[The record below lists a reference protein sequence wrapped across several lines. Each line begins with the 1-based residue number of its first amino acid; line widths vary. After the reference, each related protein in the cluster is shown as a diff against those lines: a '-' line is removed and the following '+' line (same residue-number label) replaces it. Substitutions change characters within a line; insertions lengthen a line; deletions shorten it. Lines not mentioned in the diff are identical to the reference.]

1 LASTK
6 SLLLLKEE
14 WVTLEILVVRV
25 LAVTQ
30 VTREP
35 MELQA
40 ALEMVELLETLAQQ
54 EMLGTLEITERVAQ
68 AETPVVQALLEILE

>member
-1 LASTK
+1 M
-6 SLLLLKEE
+6 LLKEE
-14 WVTLEILVVRV
+14 WVTLEILVVQV

-30 VTREP
+30 ETREP

-40 ALEMVELLETLAQQ
+40 ALEMVELLGTLAHQ

>member
-1 LASTK
+1 M
-6 SLLLLKEE
+6 LLKEE

-40 ALEMVELLETLAQQ
+40 ALEMVELLETLAHQ